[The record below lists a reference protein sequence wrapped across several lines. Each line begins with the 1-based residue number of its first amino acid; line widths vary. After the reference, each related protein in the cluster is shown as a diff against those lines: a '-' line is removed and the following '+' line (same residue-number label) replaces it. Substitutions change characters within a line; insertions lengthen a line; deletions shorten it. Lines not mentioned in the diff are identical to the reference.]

1 MLRAMRLLAA
11 LLAMF
16 AGNAF
21 ANSNENAAS
30 FVGKPSPVFETRDIA
45 GAPIVSTKLFDGG
58 KIVVLNFWGLRCGA
72 CLAEMP
78 TLNDL
83 HDRYKDR
90 IVLLGVNNDGVD
102 GPFLAKQI
110 GKMKLKIDYTILPDP
125 EMKLVDLFKM
135 TVAPL
140 TLVMDSRGTV
150 RYQHVDYAPG
160 DEKALEKIIKSLL
173 EEK

>member
-1 MLRAMRLLAA
+1 MHKSTWLSVI

-16 AGNAF
+16 SMNAF
-21 ANSNENAAS
+21 AGTGDDSAG
-30 FVGKPSPVFETRDIA
+30 FVGKPAPAFETVDIE
-45 GAPIVSTKLFDGG
+45 GKPVSSAKLFAEG

-83 HDRYKDR
+83 HGRYKDR
-90 IVLLGVNNDGVD
+90 VVFLGVNNDGAD
-102 GPFLAKQI
+102 GTFLAKQI

-125 EMKLVDLFKM
+125 EMKMVDMFRM

-140 TLVMDSRGTV
+140 TLVMDRKGTV

-160 DEKALEKIIKSLL
+160 DEKALEQIVKSLL

>member
-1 MLRAMRLLAA
+1 MLRAMRMLAV

-16 AGNAF
+16 AVNAF
-21 ANSNENAAS
+21 ADPNDKETN
-30 FVGKPSPVFETRDIA
+30 FVGKPSPAFESRDIE
-45 GAPIVSTKLFDGG
+45 GNPIVSTKLFDSG

-72 CLAEMP
+72 CLAEVP

-83 HDRYKDR
+83 NDRYKDR
-90 IVLLGVNNDGVD
+90 IVLLGVNNDGMD

-110 GKMKLKIDYTILPDP
+110 GKMKLKINYTVLPDP
-125 EMKLVDLFKM
+125 EMKMVDLFKM

-140 TLVMDSRGTV
+140 TLVMNSKGTV
-150 RYQHVDYAPG
+150 RYQHVDYSPG
-160 DEKALEKIIKSLL
+160 DEKALEAVIKSLL

>member
-1 MLRAMRLLAA
+1 MLRAMRLLAV

-16 AGNAF
+16 AGTAF
-21 ANSNENAAS
+21 ANSIEKDVN
-30 FVGKPSPVFETRDIA
+30 FVGKPSPPFEVRDIA
-45 GAPIVSTKLFDGG
+45 GNTVASAKLFDGG
-58 KIVVLNFWGLRCGA
+58 KVVVLNFWGLRCGA

-78 TLNDL
+78 SLNDL
-83 HDRYKDR
+83 HERYKDR
-90 IVLLGVNNDGVD
+90 IVLLGVNNDGID

-110 GKMKLKIDYTILPDP
+110 GKMNLKIDYTILPDP

-140 TLVMDSRGTV
+140 TLVMDSKGMV

-160 DEKALEKIIKSLL
+160 DEKALEAVVKSLL
-173 EEK
+173 EER